1 MNRRLLGL
9 APLSLLG
16 TEPAEFVRIAA
27 DTGFDFVGLRVKPV
41 TASEPDFNLLP
52 GSARLRQVKAILA
65 GSGLSVVD
73 IEFLAL
79 DGTVG
84 PETWLPMLEAGGELC
99 ARTLTVTA
107 ADPDRARLT
116 ATLAALTEDGR
127 QYGVTPTLEPI
138 SYQSVRSIPEAAA
151 LAAQAGCLWLPD
163 SLHIRRFGG
172 TDAEVAEY
180 IGTAPMLQL
189 CDGPA
194 EHPADR
200 EGLIEESRSSR
211 MVPGTGRFGLAKL
224 VEALPADLPLS
235 AEVPSLD
242 RERNGNEAHAVALF
256 NGLIACAG
264 Q

>member
-1 MNRRLLGL
+1 
-9 APLSLLG
+9 
-16 TEPAEFVRIAA
+16 
-27 DTGFDFVGLRVKPV
+27 
-41 TASEPDFNLLP
+41 
-52 GSARLRQVKAILA
+52 
-65 GSGLSVVD
+65 
-73 IEFLAL
+73 
-79 DGTVG
+79 
-84 PETWLPMLEAGGELC
+84 MLEAGGELG

-107 ADPDRARLT
+107 VDPDRARLT

-138 SYQSVRSIPEAAA
+138 SYQAVHSIPEAAA
-151 LAAQAGCLWLPD
+151 IAAQAGCLWLPD
-163 SLHIRRFGG
+163 ALHIRRFGG
-172 TDAEVAEY
+172 TDAEVAEH

-189 CDGPA
+189 CDGPT

-242 RERNGNEAHAVALF
+242 RAKTGDKAHTEALLK
-256 NGLIACAG
+256 GLIACG
-264 Q
+264 R